1 VKRYRVR
8 LIHDAEVDLKEI
20 YAYIRQHDSLLRAAE
35 IVEALQSACV
45 TLAGFPER
53 GHVPAELAQIDSL
66 HYREI
71 VHGPWRM
78 IYQMGGGDVLVHAIL
93 DGRRDIQNLLAHCLM
108 RP

>member
-1 VKRYRVR
+1 M
-8 LIHDAEVDLKEI
+8 LISGSMIHYCAQPKSWRHCNQPV
-20 YAYIRQHDSLLRAAE
+20 LRWPD
-35 IVEALQSACV
+35 
-45 TLAGFPER
+45 FPNADMFPR
-53 GHVPAELAQIDSL
+53 NDSL

-93 DGRRDIQNLLAHCLM
+93 DGRRDIQNLLAHRLM